1 MLNTQPNLKNVDDF
15 YAMLI
20 ESHEGLSTSQ
30 SQAMNAALVLIL
42 SNHIGLCEVI
52 KQALDAARS
61 TALQS
66 D

>member
-20 ESHEGLSTSQ
+20 ESHEGLSNSQ
-30 SQAMNAALVLIL
+30 SQAMNAALVLVL
-42 SNHIGLCEVI
+42 SNHIGQCDVI
-52 KQALDAARS
+52 KQALEIARS

>member
-1 MLNTQPNLKNVDDF
+1 MLNTQPNLQNVDDF

-20 ESHEGLSTSQ
+20 ESHEGLTNSQ

-52 KQALDAARS
+52 EQALDIARA

>member
-1 MLNTQPNLKNVDDF
+1 MLNTQTNLKNIDDF

-20 ESHEGLSTSQ
+20 ESHEGLSNSQ

-42 SNHIGLCEVI
+42 SNHIGQCEVI
-52 KQALDAARS
+52 KQALDVARA